1 MGQTAAVTNAGYD
14 KASSDL
20 ARQHSLAFFGKNLR

>member
-1 MGQTAAVTNAGYD
+1 MGQTAAVTNASYD

-20 ARQHSLAFFGKNLR
+20 TWQRSLAFFGKNLR